1 MALKAAQ
8 VNFKSAASVRNAK
21 VAFSDVLDGGE
32 RFTGTPTV
40 TIIGGSTAI
49 VVSSISV
56 STGGTMVNG
65 STCSAGQVIL
75 FNVSG
80 GVANT
85 RYELYVSCVTDATPA
100 QTLDAKCPLIVEA
113 ST

>member
-21 VAFSDVLDGGE
+21 VSFADVLDGGE
-32 RFTGTPTV
+32 RFTGTPSV
-40 TIIGGSTAI
+40 TIIGGSTLL
-49 VVSSISV
+49 VVSSIAF
-56 STGGTMVNG
+56 STGATVVDG

-85 RYELYVSCVTDATPA
+85 RYEIYVSCGTDATPA